1 MLVMRRIMLGI
12 VELLLLRWQLLLLLD
27 YYRLVRR
34 LLVAVWVVIEPVV
47 TRQRWLLLCLLAIDG
62 HTTSSGWLMVL
73 QIAIAYG
80 GLRRRI
86 PAIRLL
92 TESTTCCIIFILLL
106 RLLLDDG
113 SRVVARIVASC
124 LVMMAIGVGQVLEV
138 DHLFEVEHTLLM
150 LLRLDLLATEEVLLA
165 RCFHFC
171 LSNYR

>member
-1 MLVMRRIMLGI
+1 M
-12 VELLLLRWQLLLLLD
+12 
-27 YYRLVRR
+27 
-34 LLVAVWVVIEPVV
+34 
-47 TRQRWLLLCLLAIDG
+47 
-62 HTTSSGWLMVL
+62 
-73 QIAIAYG
+73 
-80 GLRRRI
+80 
-86 PAIRLL
+86 
-92 TESTTCCIIFILLL
+92 
-106 RLLLDDG
+106 LDDG